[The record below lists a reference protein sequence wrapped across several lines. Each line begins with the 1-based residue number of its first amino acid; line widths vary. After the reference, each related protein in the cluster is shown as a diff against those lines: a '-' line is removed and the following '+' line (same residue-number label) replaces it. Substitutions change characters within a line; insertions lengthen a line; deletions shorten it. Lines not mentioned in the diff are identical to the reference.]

1 MNISDST
8 YMKSVFNAQ
17 ANSNNPTPGIAN
29 TGQILIAMAKLTGIQ
44 GWKLQ
49 HELNATGKIQQR
61 LHALKEK
68 GALKEGLVGHRYV
81 WSIIPERFVQFSQ

>member
-17 ANSNNPTPGIAN
+17 ANPNNPTPGIAN
-29 TGQILIAMAKLTGIQ
+29 TGQILIAMSQLTGIQ

-49 HELNATGKIQQR
+49 EQLNATGKIQQR
-61 LHALKEK
+61 LHSLTSK
-68 GALKEGLVGHRYV
+68 GALNEGLVGHRYV
-81 WSIIPERFVQFSQ
+81 WSIIPNRFVQFSQ